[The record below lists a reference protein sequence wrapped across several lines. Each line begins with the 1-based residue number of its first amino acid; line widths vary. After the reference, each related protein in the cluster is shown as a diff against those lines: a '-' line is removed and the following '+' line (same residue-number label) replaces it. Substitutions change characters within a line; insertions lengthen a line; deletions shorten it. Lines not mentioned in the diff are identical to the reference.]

1 MDVKPLKSLLRGN
14 FNCDFLGEIC
24 EGAVRKDK
32 AVQWRSS
39 GGGHWSLLGITLHQQ
54 KSTLLQQK
62 DYSAAAAAERHN
74 VLCCGKSGFQP
85 VAAAAA
91 PRFPDS

>member
-1 MDVKPLKSLLRGN
+1 MELKPLKPLLRGN
-14 FNCDFLGEIC
+14 FNCDFLGDIC
-24 EGAVRKDK
+24 EGAVRKDE

-62 DYSAAAAAERHN
+62 DYSAAAAERHN

-91 PRFPDS
+91 RRFPDS